1 MILLYFDRKKLKALL
16 QWYKQEIGKDLIAVL
31 IVDRAGLIVDF
42 LTKIPEKADEKK
54 FIGAFS
60 ALADLILKKI
70 TSDFDL
76 GTFGAGTFDTD
87 QYRFIFCEA
96 GPECIFVT
104 VLHALSV
111 IDPYFPYAFLAAE
124 KVARIFDGRPVSPV
138 IPKINTD
145 YGVKKVDRKIDT
157 LQKMKLHS
165 DDYLCKL
172 SFIGDGGV
180 GKTSIVQRYVND
192 IFELDY
198 RATIGTYISKK
209 ICKFEA
215 LGNSQV
221 RFVIWDIAG
230 QPQFTRIRPAYLAD
244 SGAIM
249 IVFDVTS
256 RESFENVKN
265 VWYEDVKKVELTDA
279 VIVLVGNKIDLEERE
294 ISYSEGESLALE
306 LGMDYIETSA
316 KSGENVED
324 AHRLIALKL
333 VEKFVEMEEI
343 SKIILEN
350 AKYIIKQDQLNYLM
364 SYIARQKNFI
374 ITESGTVDFQ
384 KCLEIFDEIRKNKI
398 VED

>member
-1 MILLYFDRKKLKALL
+1 MYFDEKKLKALL
-16 QWYKQEIGKDLIAVL
+16 KWYRQEIGKELIAVL
-31 IVDRAGLIVDF
+31 IVDRVGLIVDF
-42 LTKIPEKADEKK
+42 LTKIPEKAEEKE

-70 TSDFDL
+70 TSDYDL

-87 QYRFIFCEA
+87 KYRFIFCEA

-104 VLHALSV
+104 VLNGLAI

-145 YGVKKVDRKIDT
+145 YGIKKVDRKVDT
-157 LQKMKLHS
+157 LQKMKLLS

-180 GKTSIVQRYVND
+180 GKTSIVQRYVNN
-192 IFELDY
+192 IFLLDY

-215 LGNSQV
+215 LGNAQV

-249 IVFDVTS
+249 IVYDVSS
-256 RESFENVKN
+256 RESFDNVKKI
-265 VWYEDVKKVELTDA
+265 WYEDVKKVELTDS
-279 VIVLVGNKIDLEERE
+279 VIVLVGNKMDLEERQVT
-294 ISYSEGESLALE
+294 YAEGEALANE

-343 SKIILEN
+343 SKIVVEN
-350 AKYIIKQDQLNYLM
+350 QKYMINQEQLNYIM

-374 ITESGTVDFQ
+374 ITETGTVEFQ

-398 VED
+398 EEN

>member
-1 MILLYFDRKKLKALL
+1 MLLYFDEKKLKALL
-16 QWYKQEIGKDLIAVL
+16 KWYRQEIGKELIAVL
-31 IVDRAGLIVDF
+31 IVDRVGLIVDF
-42 LTKIPEKADEKK
+42 LTKIPEKAEEKE

-70 TSDFDL
+70 TSDYDL

-87 QYRFIFCEA
+87 KYRFIFCEA

-104 VLHALSV
+104 VLNGLAI

-145 YGVKKVDRKIDT
+145 YGIKKVDRKVDT
-157 LQKMKLHS
+157 LQKMKLLS

-180 GKTSIVQRYVND
+180 GKTSIVQRYVNN
-192 IFELDY
+192 IFLLDY

-215 LGNSQV
+215 LGNAQV

-249 IVFDVTS
+249 IVYDVSS
-256 RESFENVKN
+256 RESFDNVKKI
-265 VWYEDVKKVELTDA
+265 WYEDVKKVELTDS
-279 VIVLVGNKIDLEERE
+279 VIVLVGNKMDLEERQVT
-294 ISYSEGESLALE
+294 YAEGEALANE

-343 SKIILEN
+343 SKIVVEN
-350 AKYIIKQDQLNYLM
+350 QKYMINQEQLNYIM

-374 ITESGTVDFQ
+374 ITETGTVEFQ

-398 VED
+398 EEN